1 VSGVAFALLRHA
13 PTLWN
18 ESGRL
23 QGTSDVPL
31 SRAGR
36 TAAARWRLPAPYD
49 EWRRV
54 ASPLTRARHTARLLQ
69 PVKDFTVERRLRE
82 VCFGLWEGRSIAE
95 LEARRRRARFAPGG
109 EPPAELKRRLRE
121 WAAAVARTGEPAL
134 AVTHKGVIRAM
145 RRLAGERGAWRDDR
159 LQVFTAHA
167 DGEIELAQSD
177 VALLVA
183 SLREHP

>member
-1 VSGVAFALLRHA
+1 MSGVSFALLRHA

-18 ESGRL
+18 EHGRL

-36 TAAARWRLPAPYD
+36 TAAARWRLPAPYGD
-49 EWRRV
+49 WRRV
-54 ASPLTRARHTARLLQ
+54 ASPLTRARHTASLLQ
-69 PVKDFTVERRLRE
+69 PVRDFTIERRLRE

-95 LEARRRRARFAPGG
+95 LEARRRRAQFAPGG

-134 AVTHKGVIRAM
+134 AVTHKGVIRAV
-145 RRLAGERGAWRDDR
+145 RRLAGERGPWRDDH
-159 LQVFTAHA
+159 LQVFIAHPDGTMELECA
-167 DGEIELAQSD
+167 DI
-177 VALLVA
+177 ALLVGFPQ
-183 SLREHP
+183 EGT

>member
-1 VSGVAFALLRHA
+1 MSGVAFALLRHA

-36 TAAARWRLPAPYD
+36 TAAARWRVPAPYD
-49 EWRRV
+49 EWRRM
-54 ASPLTRARHTARLLQ
+54 ASPLMRARHTARLLQ

-121 WAAAVARTGEPAL
+121 WAATVARTGEPAL

-145 RRLAGERGAWRDDR
+145 RRLAGERGTWQDGH
-159 LQVFTAHA
+159 LQVFTAHL
-167 DGEIELAQSD
+167 DGTIELAHAD
-177 VALLVA
+177 VSLLAA
-183 SLREHP
+183 SPREGA